1 MSVESEVLS
10 LEMRDDSVEEA
21 MASALEREREEWK
34 CDLRSDVKN
43 YEMEV

>member
-21 MASALEREREEWK
+21 MASALERER
-34 CDLRSDVKN
+34 RV
-43 YEMEV
+43 EMRFKK

>member
-10 LEMRDDSVEEA
+10 LEMRDDSVEEPI
-21 MASALEREREEWK
+21 ASAIEREIRLEM
-34 CDLRSDVKN
+34 RFKN